1 MSEEMSWKNL
11 LKEIWEDFKQRK
23 IAWGDDKT
31 DDDVKQIMQECT
43 NGLMPK
49 LKDMDSAEKYIELV
63 QWLEPHF
70 FISTSR
76 SQKPSFL
83 FGEAA
88 NYTSED
94 AKKNQTE
101 LDIRKY
107 ADFFMGCLSQE
118 KETIDNYWKEN
129 EGKIKFSAK
138 QFLRKMII
146 ANHYS
151 QEKYDYFCYASDD
164 ITSYAKAM
172 GVPPQNDSDF
182 FKLNNNIFKAAKEA
196 VDLKAI
202 ENVADALRL
211 SLSIIQL
218 VNQFDYVKF
227 LRNNRNIVLHGAP
240 GTGKT
245 YLAKKIAKQLIF
257 GENKDELSET
267 EEEQFNKQCDFVQ
280 FHQSY
285 DYTDFVEGLR
295 PVNQTGNQIGFERKD
310 GVFKAFCE
318 KALTEDKS
326 NIPFIFI
333 IDEINRGEMSK
344 IFGELFFSID
354 PGYRGTKGK
363 IKTQY
368 ANLQEE
374 PNAFDLALGINKNEV
389 ERDGKKVDINKGKY
403 GHFFVPENVYI
414 IGTMND
420 IDRSVESMDFAM
432 RRRFAF
438 REITANQSQTMF
450 GDGTKWENGH
460 GDEISVSSCL
470 GEIKNR
476 MNNLNNAILHN
487 DFHLGSSYQIGGAYF
502 MKFANYYDAKK
513 ENVDEAFNSLWNNHI
528 EGVLREYLRGMENVD
543 GKDGLLEKLKKAYN
557 DNNSNQD
564 AKKGRKNKK

>member
-23 IAWGDDKT
+23 IAWADKT

-49 LKDMDSAEKYIELV
+49 LKDMNSAKKYIELV
-63 QWLEPHF
+63 KWLKRYF
-70 FISTSR
+70 FISTKQSE
-76 SQKPSFL
+76 KPSFL
-83 FGEAA
+83 FGE
-88 NYTSED
+88 NPEFSYED
-94 AKKNQTE
+94 AINNKKEDEIKKYANFFETCLSKNVDSIDNFLKEKKN
-101 LDIRKY
+101 
-107 ADFFMGCLSQE
+107 
-118 KETIDNYWKEN
+118 
-129 EGKIKFSAK
+129 IKFSAK

-146 ANHYS
+146 ANNYS
-151 QEKYDYFCYASDD
+151 LGKYDYFCYASDN
-164 ITSYAKAM
+164 ITSYAKAI
-172 GVPPQNDSDF
+172 GITPQNDSDF
-182 FKLNNNIFKAAKEA
+182 FKLNNDIFNRAKEA
-196 VDLKAI
+196 VELETI
-202 ENVADALRL
+202 GNVADALRL

-218 VNQFDYVKF
+218 VNQFDSVEF
-227 LRNNRNIVLHGAP
+227 LRNNRNIILHGAP

-267 EEEQFNKQCDFVQ
+267 EEERFNKQCDFVQ

-318 KALTEDKS
+318 KALKEDKS
-326 NIPFIFI
+326 NTPFIFI

-374 PNAFDLALGINKNEV
+374 PNAFDLALGINKNVVKEN
-389 ERDGKKVDINKGKY
+389 GKDVDKNIDNY

-460 GDEISVSSCL
+460 GDEISVLSCL

-502 MKFANYYDAKK
+502 MKFANYYDANK
-513 ENVDEAFNSLWNNHI
+513 ENVDEAFNSLWDNHI

-557 DNNSNQD
+557 DNALNQD
-564 AKKGRKNKK
+564 AKKGRRNKK

>member
-1 MSEEMSWKNL
+1 MSEVQ
-11 LKEIWEDFKQRK
+11 KE
-23 IAWGDDKT
+23 
-31 DDDVKQIMQECT
+31 
-43 NGLMPK
+43 K
-49 LKDMDSAEKYIELV
+49 LKDLFKKFM
-63 QWLEPHF
+63 
-70 FISTSR
+70 TSPE
-76 SQKPSFL
+76 SVYPWDQYDTWM
-83 FGEAA
+83 
-88 NYTSED
+88 N
-94 AKKNQTE
+94 
-101 LDIRKY
+101 IRKEFQSYDSSKWQNLIYSKIICSAAGDQARKNEFNEETIEFLKNY
-107 ADFFMGCLSQE
+107 ASNPNVENFKKIQERLNIVFNQGKNGQPKNYAAKINKMAAIFDNVSSFIPSPKIFKGCLKYLAKTYGVVIKGDDWVRAN
-118 KETIDNYWKEN
+118 KELNEQLAKLLSDLIDNQQEN
-129 EGKIKFSAK
+129 ENSKKDRIFILKAFPTWI
-138 QFLRKMII
+138 QFTNNRKGDEEMIEEEFNI
-146 ANHYS
+146 
-151 QEKYDYFCYASDD
+151 DD
-164 ITSYAKAM
+164 ITRLLID
-172 GVPPQNDSDF
+172 NH
-182 FKLNNNIFKAAKEA
+182 NI
-196 VDLKAI
+196 I
-202 ENVADALRL
+202 
-211 SLSIIQL
+211 
-218 VNQFDYVKF
+218 
-227 LRNNRNIVLHGAP
+227 LHGAP

-245 YLAKKIAKQLIF
+245 YLAKEIAKKMIF
-257 GENKDELSET
+257 GDSFDTEKDLTTDEQT
-267 EEEQFNKQCDFVQ
+267 QFNEQCGFVQ

-318 KALTEDKS
+318 KALKEDKPK
-326 NIPFIFI
+326 IPFIFI

-389 ERDGKKVDINKGKY
+389 EKDGKTVDINKDKY

-460 GDEISVSSCL
+460 GDEISVLSCL

-502 MKFANYYDAKK
+502 MKFANYYDANK
-513 ENVDEAFNSLWNNHI
+513 ENVDEAFNSLWDNHI

-557 DNNSNQD
+557 DNTLNQD
-564 AKKGRKNKK
+564 AKKGRRNKK